1 MQLLAN
7 EVCIKEAKSFDSGIS
22 LNLPISSVW
31 LDFLLIYTA
40 MGWHYVGVRRLRWTD
55 SLSYAIG
62 IEQYCTK
69 SAIERALNREPE
81 NWFQTLVCCLLGVLS
96 LTEPLQLLSF
106 LSKLFT
112 SFLLSWVTSAH
123 PSRLSLILIPST
135 QPFLISP
142 IQIQITVTCLTK
154 TCTFSFLKKLL
165 LLIISL

>member
-7 EVCIKEAKSFDSGIS
+7 ELCIKEAKSFDSGIG

-31 LDFLLIYTA
+31 QDFLLIYTA
-40 MGWHYVGVRRLRWTD
+40 MGWQDLGARRLKWTD
-55 SLSYAIG
+55 SLSYAIS

-81 NWFQTLVCCLLGVLS
+81 NWFQTLVCCLLGMLSTTCHRAFAIAVLS
-96 LTEPLQLLSF
+96 V
-106 LSKLFT
+106 KLFT
-112 SFLLSWVTSAH
+112 PFLLSWVNSAH

-154 TCTFSFLKKLL
+154 SRTFSFLKKNYC
-165 LLIISL
+165 S